1 MSTENLP
8 QSPEQSP
15 EQPPRK
21 PRVAVVF
28 GGRSSEHGISV
39 VTAGAVLG
47 AIDRTKYDVL
57 PIGITRDGRWALTAD
72 EPERMAITDRRT
84 PDVDELA
91 ESTEGGVVLP
101 VDPANREVVYSEPG
115 SVPKAL
121 GEVDVVFPV
130 LHGPYGEDGTLQG
143 LLELSGVPYVGSGVL
158 ASAVGQ
164 DKEYMKAVFTSYGLK
179 VGPYV
184 VIRPREWEQDRSGA
198 RAKIV
203 DFAGE
208 HGWPLFVKPARA
220 GSSIGITKVDDL
232 AGLDEAIE
240 EARRH
245 DPKIL
250 VEAALRGREIE
261 CGVLEFEDGPR
272 ASVPAEIPPPSEHA
286 YYDFEA
292 KYIDSTPGIVP
303 APLTDEQTAEVRRLA
318 VEAFDAASCEGL
330 VRADFFL
337 TEDDEFVINEI
348 NTMPGFTPI
357 SMYPQMW
364 QATGVGYPG
373 GGAGRARAPRRRPGG
388 LRCRSR
394 PRPPR
399 RRPPRGPPSRS
410 MISGFPSPPPAGGS
424 VRSAFRHNSV
434 TDAPGPGSA
443 GTAADSPS
451 SAEGQPATEIDRRD
465 RAGEGLEMN
474 DRTGQGAGD
483 AVHLLDLGDH
493 HATQLVDGVG
503 LGADDDVIGSCHV
516 LGLDHSRDLADRL
529 GDGRRL
535 ADLRLDQ
542 DVRLYHGTS
551 RAATRIMWGKGTP
564 RYRVAAPRGETR
576 GGRAVRAGVPR

>member
-8 QSPEQSP
+8 QSP

-39 VTAGAVLG
+39 VTAGAVLK
-47 AIDRTKYDVL
+47 AVDRTKYDVL
-57 PIGITRDGRWALTAD
+57 PIGITQDGRWALTAD

-84 PDVDELA
+84 PSVEELA
-91 ESTEGGVVLP
+91 ESSEGGVVLP
-101 VDPANREVVYSEPG
+101 VDPASREVVYSEPG

-164 DKEYMKAVFTSYGLK
+164 DKEYMKRVFTSFGLA

-184 VIRPREWEQDRSGA
+184 VIRPREWERDTAAA
-198 RAKIV
+198 RKKIV

-232 AGLDEAIE
+232 SGLDEAIA
-240 EARRH
+240 EAQRH

-250 VEAALRGREIE
+250 VEAAVRGREIE

-272 ASVPAEIPPPSEHA
+272 ASVPAEIPPPDAHA

-303 APLTDEQTAEVRRLA
+303 APLTEEQTAEVRRLA
-318 VEAFDAASCEGL
+318 VDAFEAASCEGL

-337 TEDDEFVINEI
+337 TEDGEFVINEI

-364 QATGVGYPG
+364 QATGISYPELVDRLIQ
-373 GGAGRARAPRRRPGG
+373 AALRRSTG
-388 LRCRSR
+388 LR
-394 PRPPR
+394 
-399 RRPPRGPPSRS
+399 
-410 MISGFPSPPPAGGS
+410 
-424 VRSAFRHNSV
+424 
-434 TDAPGPGSA
+434 
-443 GTAADSPS
+443 
-451 SAEGQPATEIDRRD
+451 
-465 RAGEGLEMN
+465 
-474 DRTGQGAGD
+474 
-483 AVHLLDLGDH
+483 
-493 HATQLVDGVG
+493 
-503 LGADDDVIGSCHV
+503 
-516 LGLDHSRDLADRL
+516 
-529 GDGRRL
+529 
-535 ADLRLDQ
+535 
-542 DVRLYHGTS
+542 
-551 RAATRIMWGKGTP
+551 
-564 RYRVAAPRGETR
+564 
-576 GGRAVRAGVPR
+576 

>member
-8 QSPEQSP
+8 QSPEQPS
-15 EQPPRK
+15 RK

-39 VTAGAVLG
+39 VTAGAVL
-47 AIDRTKYDVL
+47 AALDRTKYEVL
-57 PIGITRDGRWALTAD
+57 PIGITTDGRWALTAD
-72 EPERMAITDRRT
+72 EPERMAITERRT
-84 PDVDELA
+84 PTVEQLA
-91 ESTEGGVVLP
+91 DPVEGAVVLS

-164 DKEYMKAVFTSYGLK
+164 DKDYMKRVFTSFGLK

-184 VIRPREWEQDRSGA
+184 VIRPREWERDASAA
-198 RAKIV
+198 RKKIV

-220 GSSIGITKVDDL
+220 GSSIGITKVDGPG
-232 AGLDEAIE
+232 GLDEAIA

-250 VEAALRGREIE
+250 VEAALTGREIE

-272 ASVPAEIPPPSEHA
+272 ASVPAEIPPPSAHA

-292 KYIDSTPGIVP
+292 KYIDSTPGLVP
-303 APLTDEQTAEVRRLA
+303 APLTDEETAQVQRLA
-318 VEAFDAASCEGL
+318 VEAFEAASCEGL

-337 TEDDEFVINEI
+337 TDDGEFVINEI
-348 NTMPGFTPI
+348 NTLPGFTPI

-364 QATGVGYPG
+364 QASGVSYPELVDRLVQ
-373 GGAGRARAPRRRPGG
+373 AALNRPTG
-388 LRCRSR
+388 LR
-394 PRPPR
+394 
-399 RRPPRGPPSRS
+399 
-410 MISGFPSPPPAGGS
+410 
-424 VRSAFRHNSV
+424 
-434 TDAPGPGSA
+434 
-443 GTAADSPS
+443 
-451 SAEGQPATEIDRRD
+451 
-465 RAGEGLEMN
+465 
-474 DRTGQGAGD
+474 
-483 AVHLLDLGDH
+483 
-493 HATQLVDGVG
+493 
-503 LGADDDVIGSCHV
+503 
-516 LGLDHSRDLADRL
+516 
-529 GDGRRL
+529 
-535 ADLRLDQ
+535 
-542 DVRLYHGTS
+542 
-551 RAATRIMWGKGTP
+551 
-564 RYRVAAPRGETR
+564 
-576 GGRAVRAGVPR
+576 

>member
-8 QSPEQSP
+8 QSPEQP
-15 EQPPRK
+15 ARK

-28 GGRSSEHGISV
+28 GGRSSEHGISM
-39 VTAGAVLG
+39 VTAGAVLA

-57 PIGITRDGRWALTAD
+57 PIGITREGRWVLTAD
-72 EPERMAITDRRT
+72 EPERMAISDRRT
-84 PDVDELA
+84 PEVGDLA
-91 ESTEGGVVLP
+91 ESTEGGVLLP

-121 GEVDVVFPV
+121 GEVDVVFPM

-164 DKEYMKAVFTSYGLK
+164 DKEYMKRVFTTFGLK
-179 VGPYV
+179 VGPYL
-184 VIRPREWEQDRSGA
+184 VIRPREWQQDESAA
-198 RAKIV
+198 RKRIV

-232 AGLDEAIE
+232 SGLDEAI
-240 EARRH
+240 ATAQAH

-261 CGVLEFEDGPR
+261 VGVLEFEDGPR

-286 YYDFEA
+286 YYDFDA

-303 APLTDEQTAEVRRLA
+303 APLTPEETAEVQKLA
-318 VEAFDAASCEGL
+318 VDSFEAASCEGL

-337 TEDDEFVINEI
+337 TDDGDFVINEI

-364 QATGVGYPG
+364 QASGIAYSELIDRLIQAALNRST
-373 GGAGRARAPRRRPGG
+373 G
-388 LRCRSR
+388 LR
-394 PRPPR
+394 
-399 RRPPRGPPSRS
+399 
-410 MISGFPSPPPAGGS
+410 
-424 VRSAFRHNSV
+424 
-434 TDAPGPGSA
+434 
-443 GTAADSPS
+443 
-451 SAEGQPATEIDRRD
+451 
-465 RAGEGLEMN
+465 
-474 DRTGQGAGD
+474 
-483 AVHLLDLGDH
+483 
-493 HATQLVDGVG
+493 
-503 LGADDDVIGSCHV
+503 
-516 LGLDHSRDLADRL
+516 
-529 GDGRRL
+529 
-535 ADLRLDQ
+535 
-542 DVRLYHGTS
+542 
-551 RAATRIMWGKGTP
+551 
-564 RYRVAAPRGETR
+564 
-576 GGRAVRAGVPR
+576 

>member
-15 EQPPRK
+15 QRPPRK

-39 VTAGAVLG
+39 VTAGAVLA
-47 AIDRTKYDVL
+47 AIDRTRYDVL

-72 EPERMAITDRRT
+72 EPERMAITERRT
-84 PDVDELA
+84 PDVEELA
-91 ESTEGGVVLP
+91 ESTEGGVLLP

-143 LLELSGVPYVGSGVL
+143 LLELSGVPYVGAGVL

-198 RAKIV
+198 RGKIV

-272 ASVPAEIPPPSEHA
+272 ASVPAEIPPPSQHA

-303 APLTDEQTAEVRRLA
+303 APLTAEETAEVQRLA
-318 VEAFDAASCEGL
+318 VAAFDAASCEGL

-364 QATGVGYPG
+364 QASGVSYPELVDRLVQ
-373 GGAGRARAPRRRPGG
+373 AALRRSTG
-388 LRCRSR
+388 LR
-394 PRPPR
+394 
-399 RRPPRGPPSRS
+399 
-410 MISGFPSPPPAGGS
+410 
-424 VRSAFRHNSV
+424 
-434 TDAPGPGSA
+434 
-443 GTAADSPS
+443 
-451 SAEGQPATEIDRRD
+451 
-465 RAGEGLEMN
+465 
-474 DRTGQGAGD
+474 
-483 AVHLLDLGDH
+483 
-493 HATQLVDGVG
+493 
-503 LGADDDVIGSCHV
+503 
-516 LGLDHSRDLADRL
+516 
-529 GDGRRL
+529 
-535 ADLRLDQ
+535 
-542 DVRLYHGTS
+542 
-551 RAATRIMWGKGTP
+551 
-564 RYRVAAPRGETR
+564 
-576 GGRAVRAGVPR
+576 